1 MAVSKV
7 GTGCSSPVLKPCLPG
22 KPSQGLRPEPFLA
35 RLAKGKI
42 PLACQAPGAPGAPPS
57 TEDEVTALRAS
68 PTFSSHPRAMAPRLP
83 GRGGHGPRR
92 TRPTARPRGLSF
104 SF

>member
-1 MAVSKV
+1 MAESKV

-42 PLACQAPGAPGAPPS
+42 PLACQAPGAPGTPSS
-57 TEDEVTALRAS
+57 TEDEVTAFTAL
-68 PTFSSHPRAMAPRLP
+68 
-83 GRGGHGPRR
+83 R
-92 TRPTARPRGLSF
+92 TR
-104 SF
+104 